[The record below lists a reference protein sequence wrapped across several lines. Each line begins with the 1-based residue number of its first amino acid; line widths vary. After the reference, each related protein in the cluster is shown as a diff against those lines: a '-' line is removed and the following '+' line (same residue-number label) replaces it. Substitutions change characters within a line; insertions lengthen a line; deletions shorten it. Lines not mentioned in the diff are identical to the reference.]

1 MHEPRKR
8 GKFML
13 RVLNQVLAGLA
24 AGSLLIAAGAMAD
37 EAHAPRILLA
47 QAAPKAGTL
56 PQILPPGKGQTLLLE
71 NCSSCHSAVCAVKG
85 QRPTGRWAGLKEDH
99 KDKVTGLS
107 EGDMNT
113 LFAYLVEN
121 FNDTKPEPKLPPELA
136 QQGSCTPY

>member
-1 MHEPRKR
+1 
-8 GKFML
+8 ML
-13 RVLNQVLAGLA
+13 RVVISAVFVVLVP
-24 AGSLLIAAGAMAD
+24 GSLLIIASASAD
-37 EAHAPRILLA
+37 ESRTPPLILA

-85 QRPTGRWAGLKEDH
+85 QRPAGRWAGLKEDH

-107 EGDMNT
+107 DADMNT

>member
-1 MHEPRKR
+1 
-8 GKFML
+8 ML
-13 RVLNQVLAGLA
+13 RLLISVFGVLA
-24 AGSLLIAAGAMAD
+24 AGWFFAVAGATAD
-37 EAHAPRILLA
+37 ESRIPPMILA

-56 PQILPPGKGQTLLLE
+56 PQILPPGKGQSLLLE

-85 QRPTGRWAGLKEDH
+85 QRPAGRWAGLKEDH

-107 EGDMNT
+107 DADMNT

-121 FNDTKPEPKLPPELA
+121 FNDTRPEPKLPPELA

>member
-1 MHEPRKR
+1 MSAV
-8 GKFML
+8 F
-13 RVLNQVLAGLA
+13 VVLA
-24 AGSLLIAAGAMAD
+24 AGSLLIIASASAD
-37 EAHAPRILLA
+37 ESRTQPLILA
-47 QAAPKAGTL
+47 QATGGTL
-56 PQILPPGKGQTLLLE
+56 PKILPPGKGQSLLLE

-85 QRPTGRWAGLKEDH
+85 QRPAGRWAGLKEDH

-107 EGDMNT
+107 DADMNT

>member
-1 MHEPRKR
+1 
-8 GKFML
+8 ML
-13 RVLNQVLAGLA
+13 RVVWSAVFVVLA
-24 AGSLLIAAGAMAD
+24 AGSTLIIASASAD
-37 EAHAPRILLA
+37 ESRIAPPIILA
-47 QAAPKAGTL
+47 QAAGGTL
-56 PQILPPGKGQTLLLE
+56 PKILPPGKGQTLLLE

-85 QRPTGRWAGLKEDH
+85 QRPAGRWAGLKEDH

-107 EGDMNT
+107 DADMNT